1 MALES
6 GANSWAATDPERQT
20 ILVQRTLRS
29 GQSIF
34 FPGNVVIIGD
44 VNPGAQVTA
53 TGDVIV
59 VGALRGMVH
68 AGAGGDEGAIV
79 VAFRLEPT
87 QLRIANHISRPPEGM
102 TAAKHPEV
110 ARIRN
115 GVVTIE
121 AYNPAGERGTVKN
134 TRFPFT
140 LRPGSR
146 SSADYPA
153 SNRTGEEGLV
163 PGKSNGGEDK
173 EWARSL
179 S

>member
-6 GANSWAATDPERQT
+6 GANSWAAGQEEKQT
-20 ILVQRTLRS
+20 ILIPRTLRS
-29 GQSIF
+29 GQSVF
-34 FPGNVVIIGD
+34 YPGNVVVIGD

-68 AGAGGDEGAIV
+68 AGAGGDEGAMV

-102 TAAKHPEV
+102 PPAKQPEV
-110 ARIRN
+110 ARVKN

-121 AYNPAGERGTVKN
+121 AYVPGERVGA
-134 TRFPFT
+134 
-140 LRPGSR
+140 GSR
-146 SSADYPA
+146 SAFFQKGGGPEQ
-153 SNRTGEEGLV
+153 EEGNQSAQGGQEGLL
-163 PGKSNGGEDK
+163 PGKFNGGEGK
-173 EWARSL
+173 EWAKSL

>member
-6 GANSWAATDPERQT
+6 GAGSWAAGQQEKQT
-20 ILVQRTLRS
+20 ILISRTLRS
-29 GQSIF
+29 GQSVF
-34 FPGNVVIIGD
+34 YPGNVVIIGD

-68 AGAGGDEGAIV
+68 AGAGGDESAMV

-102 TAAKHPEV
+102 TPAKQPEV
-110 ARIRN
+110 ARVKN

-121 AYNPAGERGTVKN
+121 AYVPGGERTGN
-134 TRFPFT
+134 
-140 LRPGSR
+140 GSR
-146 SSADYPA
+146 FALSPKGGQPEKEEWREA
-153 SNRTGEEGLV
+153 SGEGQEDVL
-163 PGKSNGGEDK
+163 PGKFNGGEDK
-173 EWARSL
+173 EWVKSL

>member
-6 GANSWAATDPERQT
+6 GAGSWAVGQREKQT
-20 ILVQRTLRS
+20 ILILRTLRS

-34 FPGNVVIIGD
+34 YPGNVVIIGD

-68 AGAGGDEGAIV
+68 AGAGGDEGAMV

-102 TAAKHPEV
+102 TPARQPEV
-110 ARIRN
+110 ARIKN

-121 AYNPAGERGTVKN
+121 AYVPGRRACQKRSAVCAVTEGRAAGKGRVAQGF
-134 TRFPFT
+134 RR
-140 LRPGSR
+140 RPGGCF
-146 SSADYPA
+146 
-153 SNRTGEEGLV
+153 TGEI
-163 PGKSNGGEDK
+163 
-173 EWARSL
+173 
-179 S
+179 